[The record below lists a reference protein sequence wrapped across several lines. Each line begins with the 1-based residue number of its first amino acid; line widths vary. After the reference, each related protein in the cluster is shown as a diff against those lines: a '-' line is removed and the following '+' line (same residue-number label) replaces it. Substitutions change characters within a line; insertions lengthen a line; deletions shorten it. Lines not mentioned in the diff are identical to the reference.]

1 MSTKDPFEEN
11 EQGHPKTTFPH
22 HQLDWRWVERYREL
36 SAYDTYWWWAQA
48 GPFTEEEQQQ
58 WEQLFALNLDEM
70 TKERLGTII
79 AQSRERELKAAITEQ
94 REPRLHYPALA
105 IEELRSRI
113 AALLQ
118 LDAEISQHEPNAIV
132 RRLYHEAIAEE
143 ICDLRLIESTY
154 EGDNAR
160 FWELTRWLFPKPTSE
175 EMNYALSRLSHM
187 LKRGLAQPETREA
200 SQQFTHFLHERLQL
214 SLDLSFDEQ
223 EVQEPQNDVPQP
235 SSSVKQ
241 KVSPQAAKRF
251 FESILREHGYEDWQ
265 VIIDPN
271 AHSARV
277 EQGLRQMFL
286 TDRSLS
292 IEQVRHY
299 ISHELAGH
307 VARCIAGESSKLGLL
322 GIHTKN
328 SLETE
333 EGLAMY
339 YDRETAVLNGQ
350 AYNDSGTWM
359 GTLATGLASGV
370 STPPQTFFSLF
381 TFFESFFLLRRL
393 IKRPD
398 KDVQTTR
405 EQARKSALTRCLRTY
420 RGVPNLEQAGV
431 CFTKDALYLRGLWK
445 IERALAQDE
454 TVLDRLAVGVIALEQ
469 LPDLQELGIV
479 ASPQPLRKLAND
491 PELDAYILS
500 FEEQQ
505 REKYPARQE

>member
-1 MSTKDPFEEN
+1 LT
-11 EQGHPKTTFPH
+11 
-22 HQLDWRWVERYREL
+22 EL
-36 SAYDTYWWWAQA
+36 Q
-48 GPFTEEEQQQ
+48 
-58 WEQLFALNLDEM
+58 
-70 TKERLGTII
+70 
-79 AQSRERELKAAITEQ
+79 
-94 REPRLHYPALA
+94 
-105 IEELRSRI
+105 SRI

-118 LDAEISQHEPNAIV
+118 LDTEISQHEPNAIV

-160 FWELTRWLFPKPTSE
+160 FWELTRWLFPEPTAE

-187 LKRGLAQPETREA
+187 LKRGLAQPETMEA
-200 SQQFTHFLHERLQL
+200 SQQFTHFLHERFQL

-265 VIIDPN
+265 VVIDPN

-277 EQGLRQMFL
+277 EQGLRRMFL

-307 VARCIAGESSKLGLL
+307 VARCIAGECSKLGLL
-322 GIHTKN
+322 GIHTRN

-339 YDRETAVLNGQ
+339 YDRQTETLHGQ
-350 AYNDSGTWM
+350 KYDDTVVWS

-370 STPPQTFFSLF
+370 VTSPQTFLSLY
-381 TFFESFFLLRRL
+381 TFFEAFYLLYQLLRRPNANVQKAQERASRHAL
-393 IKRPD
+393 IM
-398 KDVQTTR
+398 
-405 EQARKSALTRCLRTY
+405 CLRTY

-431 CFTKDALYLRGLWK
+431 CFTKDALYLRGLRK

-479 ASPQPLRKLAND
+479 TSPQPLRKLTND
-491 PELDAYILS
+491 PNLDAYIRS